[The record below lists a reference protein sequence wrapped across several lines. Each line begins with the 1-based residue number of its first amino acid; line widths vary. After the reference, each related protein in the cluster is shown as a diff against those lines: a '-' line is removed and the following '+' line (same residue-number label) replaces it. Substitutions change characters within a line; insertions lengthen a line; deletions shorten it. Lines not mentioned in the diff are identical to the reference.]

1 MSTLHLILD
10 FETMGQDIRTCPVVN
25 CAFYAFD
32 YDRFTTDPYSFDE
45 LIKNIQQVK
54 FDVEYQVDKYNY
66 KIEEKAIQFWS
77 SLPKEARKQIKR
89 SDSDVTLEDFA
100 STFLGYLNGKNIRR
114 WWTRANT
121 FDGPILDRIMSDIG
135 MQEQYNVKLSP
146 FKIRDIRTYIDA
158 KFNFNI
164 TKTNFIPHDSEAEW
178 TKMFVEHDSIHDVAA
193 DILRLQKI
201 VRIENELE

>member
-10 FETMGQDIRTCPVVN
+10 FETMGLNTYTCPVVN

-45 LIKNIQQVK
+45 LTENIQQVK
-54 FDVEYQVDKYNY
+54 FDVEYQVNKYNY

-100 STFLGYLNGKNIRR
+100 STFLEYLDGKDIRR

-135 MQEQYNVKLSP
+135 MQEQYNAKLSP

-164 TKTNFIPHDSEAEW
+164 SKTNFIPHDSEAEW
-178 TKMFVEHDSIHDVAA
+178 AKMFVEHDSIHDVAA